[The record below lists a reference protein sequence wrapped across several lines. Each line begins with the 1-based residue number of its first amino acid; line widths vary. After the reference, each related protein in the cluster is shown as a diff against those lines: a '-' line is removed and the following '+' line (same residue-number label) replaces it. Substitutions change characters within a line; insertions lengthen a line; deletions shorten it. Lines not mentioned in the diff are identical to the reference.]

1 MDKQTYI
8 TAFKTALKR
17 LNLTI
22 YLQQGNHYILIHGND
37 SSRIVSVQL
46 ISTTKINSIHKSRN
60 NNSIQSIGHF
70 KFFIPKCEDK
80 INFYAF
86 AFENTLTKEVEFA
99 CVSDEVLRSRF
110 GKQNR
115 IPNTRKKAELT
126 LWKMPYNT
134 LYDCTNISAE
144 GEWYY
149 LSKGKGGRMADGGI
163 IDYSKYLNNW
173 DELVNC
179 FK

>member
-86 AFENTLTKEVEFA
+86 AFENTLTKEVDSPVSAMKFYEVDLENKTEFPIPERRLNSHFGKCHTILYMIA
-99 CVSDEVLRSRF
+99 QILVLRVS
-110 GKQNR
+110 
-115 IPNTRKKAELT
+115 
-126 LWKMPYNT
+126 
-134 LYDCTNISAE
+134 
-144 GEWYY
+144 
-149 LSKGKGGRMADGGI
+149 GI
-163 IDYSKYLNNW
+163 T
-173 DELVNC
+173 
-179 FK
+179 